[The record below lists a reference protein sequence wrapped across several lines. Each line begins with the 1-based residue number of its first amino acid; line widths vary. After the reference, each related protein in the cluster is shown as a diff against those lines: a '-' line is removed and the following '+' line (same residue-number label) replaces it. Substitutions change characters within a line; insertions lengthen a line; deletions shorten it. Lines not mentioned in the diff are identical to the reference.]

1 MEGCHLQVKVLLG
14 ILTFRFCLLATSALV
29 RHNQIA
35 LKRRDLEDN
44 DVSIPPGTYRF
55 STTRKDV
62 EY

>member
-44 DVSIPPGTYRF
+44 DVSIPPGTYR
-55 STTRKDV
+55 
-62 EY
+62 